1 MKRLTCSA
9 LLLAIVMAAVPLLA
23 ETPEPEPKYPKLPN
37 LTLFPLDNKGAVT
50 LDSFEGR
57 PVLVTFW
64 ASWCGPCRW
73 ELPEFKELYDEL
85 GGRGFVLITINVDT
99 DKRAAN
105 RFLKMTELAIPVYR
119 LSQSE
124 LFKLGVRSLP
134 TSILLKPDG
143 YPVEIYNGYSPTVV
157 NHVRVLVEEM
167 LEEIEQ
173 DEAEKQPDKP
183 SAGD

>member
-1 MKRLTCSA
+1 MMRLTCA
-9 LLLAIVMAAVPLLA
+9 VVLMATLMAAIPLLA
-23 ETPEPEPKYPKLPN
+23 ADDEPEPKYPKFPN
-37 LTLFPLDNKGAVT
+37 LTLFPLDEKTSVS
-50 LDSFEGR
+50 LESFQGR

-99 DKRAAN
+99 DKRAAS
-105 RFLKMTELAIPVYR
+105 RFLEMTELAVPVYR

-134 TSILLKPDG
+134 TSVLLKPDG
-143 YPVEIYNGYSPTVV
+143 FPAEIYNGYSPTVV

-173 DEAEKQPDKP
+173 GNAEGKSDKA
-183 SAGD
+183 SAEQ